1 MTWEISG
8 RYMETCN
15 CDFVCPCILTGLAET
30 THGDC
35 RFAMAYSVERG
46 NFDGVDLAGTK
57 FLIVGYTPG
66 AMSEGNWK
74 VGLIADDAAS
84 KEQTEALTAIVSG
97 QSGGPIANIAPLIG
111 EFAGVE
117 SRPVRFE
124 GSGSEWSVFV
134 DGLVDQAVEGARGLA
149 GETMELDN
157 VAHPAANRVALAR
170 ATKSHIHA
178 FGIDFDNSSGGN
190 NGHFAPFSWSG

>member
-97 QSGGPIANIAPLIG
+97 QSGGPIANVAPLIG

-117 SRPVRFE
+117 SRPVLIQVALQQRL
-124 GSGSEWSVFV
+124 
-134 DGLVDQAVEGARGLA
+134 GLAERRDLKELLAKVLARGEPLGVPSQVLA
-149 GETMELDN
+149 EVDDGPL
-157 VAHPAANRVALAR
+157 
-170 ATKSHIHA
+170 
-178 FGIDFDNSSGGN
+178 
-190 NGHFAPFSWSG
+190 